1 MKFSVKF
8 SVKWLIIAVLL
19 VVALAFPLFADEFM
33 VSILM
38 QAYLWAFLAMS
49 WDVIGGYGGQFS
61 LGHAAFMG
69 IGAYTSTILLESYGV
84 SPWVG
89 IWVAGLMAGAAG
101 ALVGIVS
108 LRLKGPFFALAT
120 IAFAE
125 LVKLLLLYFK
135 GITGGPL
142 GILITKSGP
151 EYMLFEEQ
159 SSYYYLMLALMLAG
173 MLFLKW
179 FETSK
184 FGIGLVALREDEE
197 AAEGVGIN
205 VYRTKVI
212 GAAISAFL
220 TGMGGTIYAQ
230 WIHFI
235 RPDIIVKLEYSTQ
248 IAAIDVVGGAGSPY
262 GGLIGALIL
271 VPLSLYLNAIF
282 GGMIAGLSII
292 LYGVVL
298 LVVVVLVPGGIY
310 GLIRRKLKSR
320 EKKEKK
326 EGGGESA

>member
-1 MKFSVKF
+1 MNRY
-8 SVKWLIIAVLL
+8 VKWVFIAILFIIAII
-19 VVALAFPLFADEFM
+19 FPFFANDFM
-33 VSILM
+33 VSAVM
-38 QAYLWAFLAMS
+38 QAYLWAFLAFG

-69 IGAYTSTILLESYGV
+69 IGAYTSTILLESYGI
-84 SPWVG
+84 SPWITIWLAGAMAG
-89 IWVAGLMAGAAG
+89 IAGAA
-101 ALVGIVS
+101 VGVAS
-108 LRLKGPFFALAT
+108 LRLRGPFFALGT

-135 GITGGPL
+135 DVTGGPL

-159 SSYYYLMLALMLAG
+159 SHYYYLMLGLMIGGL
-173 MLFLKW
+173 LFLKW
-179 FETSK
+179 FESSR

-230 WIHFI
+230 WIHYI
-235 RPDIIVKLEYSTQ
+235 RPDIIVRLEYSTQ

-271 VPLSLYLNAIF
+271 VPLSLYLNSIF
-282 GGMIAGLSII
+282 GGLIAGLSLI
-292 LYGVVL
+292 LYGIVL

-310 GLIRRKLKSR
+310 GLLRRRLFKR
-320 EKKEKK
+320 GEK
-326 EGGGESA
+326 GARG

>member
-1 MKFSVKF
+1 MRLKFW
-8 SVKWLIIAVLL
+8 KWLVIAVLL
-19 VVALAFPLFADEFM
+19 FSALIFPFFADEFL
-33 VSILM
+33 VSILL

-61 LGHAAFMG
+61 LGHAAFLG
-69 IGAYTSTILLESYGV
+69 LGAYTSTILLESYGI
-84 SPWVG
+84 SPWIG
-89 IWVAGLMAGAAG
+89 MWAAGSIAGAAG
-101 ALVGIVS
+101 ALVGIAS
-108 LRLKGPFFALAT
+108 LRLRGPFFALGT

-135 GITGGPL
+135 EVTGGPL

-151 EYMLFEEQ
+151 EYMLFENQ
-159 SSYYYLMLALMLAG
+159 TPYYYLMLAFMLG
-173 MLFLKW
+173 GLLFLKW
-179 FETSK
+179 FESSK

-220 TGMGGTIYAQ
+220 TGIGGTIYAQ

-248 IAAIDVVGGAGSPY
+248 MAAIDVVGGVSSPY
-262 GGLIGALIL
+262 GGLIGAIIL
-271 VPLSLYLNAIF
+271 VPLSLYLNALF
-282 GGMIAGLSII
+282 GGLIAGLSLI
-292 LYGVVL
+292 LYGAVL

-310 GLIRRKLKSR
+310 GLIRRKLLSY
-320 EKKEKK
+320 KK
-326 EGGGESA
+326 GGD

>member
-1 MKFSVKF
+1 MEVKLGGKL
-8 SVKWLIIAVLL
+8 VLAAVLL
-19 VVALAFPLFADEFM
+19 ILGAIFPLFADEFM

-38 QAYLWAFLAMS
+38 QAYLWAFLALS

-61 LGHAAFMG
+61 LGHAAFLAL
-69 IGAYTSTILLESYGV
+69 GAYTSTILLQSYNV
-84 SPWVG
+84 SPWIG
-89 IWVAGLMAGAAG
+89 MWAAGLVAGAAG
-101 ALVGIVS
+101 ALVGIAS
-108 LRLKGPFFALAT
+108 LRLRGPFFALGT

-151 EYMLFEEQ
+151 ENMLFETQ
-159 SSYYYLMLALMLAG
+159 TPYYYLMFVLVIAG
-173 MLFLKW
+173 ILFLKW
-179 FETSK
+179 FESSK
-184 FGIGLVALREDEE
+184 FGIGLVAVREDEE

-205 VYRTKVI
+205 VYRVKVI

-220 TGMGGTIYAQ
+220 TGIGGTIYAQ

-235 RPDIIVKLEYSTQ
+235 RPDILVKLEYSTQ
-248 IAAIDVVGGAGSPY
+248 IAAIDVVGGAGTPY

-271 VPLSLYLNAIF
+271 VPLSLYLNALF

-310 GLIRRKLKSR
+310 GLIRRKLLRRKPQM
-320 EKKEKK
+320 
-326 EGGGESA
+326 GGK

>member
-1 MKFSVKF
+1 MEFKFTW
-8 SVKWLIIAVLL
+8 KWVIVAILLLLALI
-19 VVALAFPLFADEFM
+19 FPMFADEFM

-61 LGHAAFMG
+61 LGHAAF
-69 IGAYTSTILLESYGV
+69 IALGAYTSTILLESYGV
-84 SPWVG
+84 SPWIG
-89 IWVAGLMAGAAG
+89 MWAAGLVAGAAG
-101 ALVGIVS
+101 ALVGFVS
-108 LRLKGPFFALAT
+108 LRLRGPFFALAT

-151 EYMLFEEQ
+151 EYMLFESQ
-159 SSYYYLMLALMLAG
+159 AHYYYLMFALMVAG
-173 MLFLKW
+173 LLFLKW
-179 FETSK
+179 FEASK
-184 FGIGLVALREDEE
+184 FGIGLVAIREDED

-220 TGMGGTIYAQ
+220 TGIGGTIYAQ

-248 IAAIDVVGGAGSPY
+248 IAAIDVVGGAGTPY

-282 GGMIAGLSII
+282 GGMIAGLSLI

-298 LVVVVLVPGGIY
+298 LVVVVMVPGGIY
-310 GLIRRKLKSR
+310 GLVRRKWLSR
-320 EKKEKK
+320 GK
-326 EGGGESA
+326 GGK

>member
-1 MKFSVKF
+1 MGLELKFTK
-8 SVKWLIIAVLL
+8 KLIIAALL
-19 VVALAFPLFADEFM
+19 LIIGAIFPLFADEFL

-61 LGHAAFMG
+61 LGHAAFLAL
-69 IGAYTSTILLESYGV
+69 GAYTSTILLQGYNV

-89 IWVAGLMAGAAG
+89 MWAAGVVAGAAG
-101 ALVGIVS
+101 ALVGIAS
-108 LRLKGPFFALAT
+108 LRLKGPFFALGT

-151 EYMLFEEQ
+151 ENMLFETQ
-159 SSYYYLMLALMLAG
+159 TPYYYLMFVLMLAG
-173 MLFLKW
+173 ILFLKW
-179 FETSK
+179 FESSR
-184 FGIGLVALREDEE
+184 FGIGLVAVREDEE

-220 TGMGGTIYAQ
+220 TGIGGTIYAQ

-235 RPDIIVKLEYSTQ
+235 RPDILVKLEYSTQ

-271 VPLSLYLNAIF
+271 VPLSLYLNALF
-282 GGMIAGLSII
+282 GGMIAGLSLI

-298 LVVVVLVPGGIY
+298 LIVVVMIPGGIY
-310 GLIRRKLKSR
+310 GLLRRRLRRKLPDQR
-320 EKKEKK
+320 
-326 EGGGESA
+326 

>member
-1 MKFSVKF
+1 MEIKLSGKLV
-8 SVKWLIIAVLL
+8 LAAVLL
-19 VVALAFPLFADEFM
+19 ILGAIFPLFADEFM

-38 QAYLWAFLAMS
+38 QAYLWAFLALS

-61 LGHAAFMG
+61 LGHAAFLAL
-69 IGAYTSTILLESYGV
+69 GAYTSTILLQSYNV
-84 SPWVG
+84 SPWIG
-89 IWVAGLMAGAAG
+89 MWAAGLVAGAAG
-101 ALVGIVS
+101 ALVGIAS
-108 LRLKGPFFALAT
+108 LRLRGPFFALGT

-151 EYMLFEEQ
+151 ENMLFETQ
-159 SSYYYLMLALMLAG
+159 TPYYYLMFVLIIAG
-173 MLFLKW
+173 ILFLKW
-179 FETSK
+179 FESSK
-184 FGIGLVALREDEE
+184 FGIGLVAVREDEE

-205 VYRTKVI
+205 VYRAKVI
-212 GAAISAFL
+212 GATISAFL
-220 TGMGGTIYAQ
+220 TGIGGTVYAQ

-235 RPDIIVKLEYSTQ
+235 RPDILVKLEYSTQ
-248 IAAIDVVGGAGSPY
+248 IAAIDVVGGAGTPY

-271 VPLSLYLNAIF
+271 VPLSLYLNALF

-310 GLIRRKLKSR
+310 GLLRRKLLGRKPPR
-320 EKKEKK
+320 
-326 EGGGESA
+326 GGE